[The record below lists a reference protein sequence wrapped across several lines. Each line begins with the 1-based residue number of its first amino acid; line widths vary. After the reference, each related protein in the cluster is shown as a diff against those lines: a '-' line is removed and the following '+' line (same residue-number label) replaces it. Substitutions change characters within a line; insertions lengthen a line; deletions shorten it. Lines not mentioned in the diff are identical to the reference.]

1 MDRIEKIY
9 KKLEKL
15 IVFEPIINKLARK
28 NATAFEILI
37 ATMMSSRTKDETT
50 EKAAERLFNR
60 FNTPQKLLK
69 AKIKEIEKLIFPVGF
84 YKTKAKNMIEISKLI
99 LNKYKGT
106 VPHTQEELISL
117 PGVGLKTAALVLSE
131 GFGIDEICVDT
142 HVHRISNRL
151 GFVKTKT
158 PEETYYELKKKLPKK
173 LWIKTNHYFVSYGKT
188 ICTPL
193 RPKCSICKINDLCP
207 KVGILM

>member
-1 MDRIEKIY
+1 MDRIQKVY
-9 KKLEKL
+9 KKLAAL
-15 IVFEPIINKLARK
+15 VVFEPIINKLAKR
-28 NATAFEILI
+28 NASAFEILI

-50 EKAAERLFNR
+50 EKAAQRLFNK
-60 FNTPQKLLK
+60 FDTPQKLLK
-69 AKIKEIEKLIFPVGF
+69 AKVKEIETLIYPVGF
-84 YKTKAKNMIEISKLI
+84 YKTKAKNIIEISSII

-106 VPHTQEELISL
+106 VPHSQAELTGL

-151 GFVKTKT
+151 GLVKTRA
-158 PEETYYELKKKLPKK
+158 PEETYHELKKLLPKK
-173 LWIKTNHYFVSYGKT
+173 YWIKTNFLFVSYGKT

-193 RPKCSICKINDLCP
+193 RPKCKVCGISELCP
-207 KVGILM
+207 KIGV